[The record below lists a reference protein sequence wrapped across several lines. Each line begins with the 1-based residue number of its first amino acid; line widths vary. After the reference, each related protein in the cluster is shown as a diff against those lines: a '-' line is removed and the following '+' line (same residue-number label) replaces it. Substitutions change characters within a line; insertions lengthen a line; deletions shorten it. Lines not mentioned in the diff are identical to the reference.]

1 MSFIGTTQTGPGADT
16 YRFQSPGIFNVGASA
31 VVNTGTMMR
40 RNITAVQGQNPSA
53 YNFTPTVPG
62 IVAGDQCTIPSS
74 LNGGPVYG
82 VYSGQTV
89 VNTSAGA
96 VATSVVTGLMTR
108 AGVTPLLVG
117 TASGG
122 TAVTIGC
129 QVGLSSLI
137 SGGLGVLA
145 NNALAPVNFAQTLT
159 APVSQGLV
167 GTVVGYPIVTALVS
181 SVTAGTSVAAPVNNV
196 MGMNIGNGTQP
207 ALTINPGNANAEVIT
222 FSSVGPGIAAT
233 NTVTFGGTSA
243 GSPGVS
249 MVFGNASTGAIPG
262 VPGGIVVIGT
272 TLSASATAAA
282 NATQFASYFNA
293 TAANLGVAPTNIPGI
308 GGIQPFG
315 IATAATS
322 ILTFTAAIPS
332 PLYSVIPTSFVLNG
346 TSSFASGGTSL
357 GAVSQGAYPATFG
370 TFVNNHL
377 AGEPVVGIQS
387 TFGASICPVPQP
399 GGANVALAQVDLEYL
414 I

>member
-1 MSFIGTTQTGPGADT
+1 MSFIGTTQTGPGADS
-16 YRFQSPGIFNVGASA
+16 YRFQSPGIFTVGASA
-31 VVNTGTMMR
+31 VINTGTMMR
-40 RNITAVQGQNPSA
+40 RNISAVQGQNPSA

-62 IVAGDQCTIPSS
+62 IVGGDQCTIPSS
-74 LNGGPVYG
+74 LSGGPVYG
-82 VYSGQTV
+82 VYSGSTV

-96 VATSVVTGLMTR
+96 VPTSVVTGLMTR
-108 AGVTPLLVG
+108 AGATPVLCG

-122 TAVTIGC
+122 TAVTVGC

-145 NNALAPVNFAQTLT
+145 NNALAPVNFAQTLVGP
-159 APVSQGLV
+159 ASQGLV
-167 GTVVGYPIVTALVS
+167 GTVLGYPVVTAFVS
-181 SVTAGTSVAAPVNNV
+181 AVTAGTSVAAPVASV
-196 MGMNIGNGTQP
+196 QGLPIGVAGP
-207 ALTINPGNANAEVIT
+207 ALTINPGAANTEVVT
-222 FSSVGPGIAAT
+222 FSSIGPGILAT

-249 MVFGNASTGAIPG
+249 MTFGNASTGAIPG
-262 VPGGIVVIGT
+262 IPGGIVVIGT

-293 TAANLGVAPTNIPGI
+293 TAQNLGVAPSNILGV

-315 IATAATS
+315 TATAATS

-332 PLYSVIPTSFVLNG
+332 PLYSVVPVSFTLNG

-370 TFVNNHL
+370 TFVNNHNV
-377 AGEPVVGIQS
+377 GEPVVGIVT
-387 TFGASICPVPQP
+387 TFGATICPVPQP
-399 GGANVALAQVDLEYL
+399 GGSNVALCQVDLEYL